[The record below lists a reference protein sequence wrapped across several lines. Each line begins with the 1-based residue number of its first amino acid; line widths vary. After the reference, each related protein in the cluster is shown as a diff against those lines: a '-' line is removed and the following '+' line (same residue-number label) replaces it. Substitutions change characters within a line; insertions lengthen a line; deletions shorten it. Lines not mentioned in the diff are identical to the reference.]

1 MQEQKNS
8 KKIILA
14 SLAHPDDE
22 SFGMGGTL
30 ALYARQGADV
40 HLVCGTRGEA
50 GDVDPVYMNGFHSVA
65 EVRMH
70 ELSCAANALGLA
82 SVEYLGYRD
91 SGMPGSPDNRHP
103 HALVAQPTE
112 EVALKIVY
120 HIRKLRPQVVLTFDP
135 IGGYRHPDHIAMHL
149 ATVQA
154 FDLAADPQV
163 RVEENLPPYKPQK
176 LLFHVIPRGY
186 LRAAVRLMRLLGQD
200 PSRYGRNKD
209 IDLTTL
215 ANVNFPV
222 HVAINYKLVARQQED
237 AAACHASQ
245 GGQQNRNSLVRILQ
259 RMMNSK
265 VDRFMQAYPTP
276 PDGYLAKDLFEGVS
290 VN

>member
-1 MQEQKNS
+1 MEKQQKTS
-8 KKIILA
+8 GVILA

-30 ALYARQGADV
+30 ALYAQQGVDV

-50 GDVDPVYMNGFHSVA
+50 GDVDPVYMNGFQSVA

-82 SVEYLGYRD
+82 SVNYLGYRD

-103 HALVAQPTE
+103 HALAAQPLE

-135 IGGYRHPDHIAMHL
+135 IGGYRHPDHIAMHQ

-154 FDLAADPQV
+154 FQMASDPQV
-163 RVEENLPPYKPQK
+163 RVDEGLPPFKPQK

-186 LRAAVRLMRLLGQD
+186 LRTAVRLMRLLGQD

-209 IDLTTL
+209 IDLTAL
-215 ANVNFPV
+215 ANIEFPV
-222 HVAINYKLVARQQED
+222 HVAVNFQRVAQLQEN

-245 GGQQNRNSLVRILQ
+245 GGQQNRRSLVRVLQ
-259 RMMNSK
+259 RMLNSK

-276 PDGYLAKDLFEGVS
+276 PEGYLAKDLFDGIS
-290 VN
+290 LN

>member
-1 MQEQKNS
+1 MEEQQNR
-8 KKIILA
+8 KKIVLA

-30 ALYARQGADV
+30 ALYAQQGTEV

-65 EVRMH
+65 DVRVH
-70 ELSCAANALGLA
+70 ELSCAASALGLT
-82 SVEYLGYRD
+82 SVNYLGYRD

-103 HALVAQPTE
+103 HALVAQPVE
-112 EVALKIVY
+112 EVALKIAFQ
-120 HIRKLRPQVVLTFDP
+120 IRKLRPQVVLTFDP
-135 IGGYRHPDHIAMHL
+135 IGGYRHPDHIAMHQ
-149 ATVQA
+149 ATVRA
-154 FDLAADPQV
+154 FAMASDLQV
-163 RVEENLPPYKPQK
+163 RVDEALPPFKPQK

-186 LRAAVRLMRLLGQD
+186 LRTAVRLMRLLGQD

-209 IDLTTL
+209 IDLTAL
-215 ANVNFPV
+215 ADVNFPV
-222 HVAINYKLVARQQED
+222 HVAINYKQAARFQEN

-245 GGQQNRNSLVRILQ
+245 GGLQNRNSLVRILQ

-265 VDRFMQAYPTP
+265 VDRFMQAFPTP
-276 PDGYLAKDLFEGVS
+276 PEGYLAKDLFEGVS
-290 VN
+290 FN